1 MLNLPLLKVLAKKT
15 YNRMINNALRGIDP
29 GKKPEQSLKNGDFL
43 IKHLGDRYY
52 LILLHA
58 YHCRLK
64 KIE

>member
-1 MLNLPLLKVLAKKT
+1 MI
-15 YNRMINNALRGIDP
+15 YNTLSAIIRY
-29 GKKPEQSLKNGDFL
+29 KKPEHSLKNGDFL
-43 IKHLGDRYY
+43 IKHLGDSYY